1 MILFIISKIC
11 NYLKNIY
18 PLNFLCEKKN
28 ENDISK
34 EVYYFLKNI
43 SKNWKNNEIKDLDLI
58 CDIIYIYNKYNL
70 TNIEDVSNKIENDIH
85 MKYYI
90 LGWYMY
96 QNAEK
101 KINL

>member
-1 MILFIISKIC
+1 MYFVINKLINFVT
-11 NYLKNIY
+11 NIY
-18 PLNFLCEKKN
+18 PLNIIKKN
-28 ENDISK
+28 TNKSK
-34 EVYYFLKNI
+34 DVVYEYLNKILKQ
-43 SKNWKNNEIKDLDLI
+43 WKNNEIKDLDLI